1 MILQA
6 IGPCQKL
13 RYGIKGQFN
22 TTGTVTSAYCKIK
35 ELLNVLEGRKKNSGE
50 FQFCF
55 PVSLE
60 MAEKQNFNSKTNA
73 GIIVR

>member
-13 RYGIKGQFN
+13 RYGTEGQFN

-35 ELLNVLEGRKKNSGE
+35 ELLNVLEGKKTSGE

-55 PVSLE
+55 PVSPE